1 MCTLPI
7 VWVAFSGVG
16 KSLSPQGTGQVE
28 VKENPPS
35 PRLRRWQPKKLGD
48 RFFVGKFWIYP
59 PHPGLP
65 ATNWNFLTFCLQ
77 GLPKKHTF
85 ISPLLFGCVGG
96 GVDPM
101 FGQVPL
107 HQWLMWCWENP
118 IFCWRPDIHHFHF
131 FSVAAELDQW
141 HWQLNPRVCL
151 SGIRDQKCRS
161 LRHLR
166 LAQASRIWID
176 MDRHTSTYTPEN

>member
-1 MCTLPI
+1 MR
-7 VWVAFSGVG
+7 

-59 PHPGLP
+59 PLP
-65 ATNWNFLTFCLQ
+65 RIASHQLEFPHFLFA
-77 GLPKKHTF
+77 GDPPKKNT
-85 ISPLLFGCVGG
+85 LLFLHCSLGGLGGG

-107 HQWLMWCWENP
+107 HQWLM
-118 IFCWRPDIHHFHF
+118 
-131 FSVAAELDQW
+131 
-141 HWQLNPRVCL
+141 
-151 SGIRDQKCRS
+151 
-161 LRHLR
+161 
-166 LAQASRIWID
+166 
-176 MDRHTSTYTPEN
+176 